1 MNSPAP
7 SPHAAAAPET
17 RGSPACRPR
26 PLRAVPPRLPGEGGR
41 TPRRPARHRAAPGTP
56 AASPPRDL
64 GFALRTAG
72 GGASGEGCVSSR
84 GDFGCCVSPPPRL
97 AVTAAARRGA
107 APRSGSCMGPRA
119 SASAACPR
127 PRSPVSPAE
136 RGRAVGRRP
145 KVLSPWAGAARGAAA
160 FGGGGGGGAAG
171 RGVRCRPAAGVCLGP
186 WAAGGRSREVSP
198 RAEHP
203 LAPCGTP
210 PSRCPRWKGSRSSG
224 GGAKEAGRE
233 GVIAPSVRLSFFF
246 LFLSFFFFPSS
257 LSRFFCFER
266 N

>member
-1 MNSPAP
+1 MRFFPWGFWLLCVASA
-7 SPHAAAAPET
+7 
-17 RGSPACRPR
+17 
-26 PLRAVPPRLPGEGGR
+26 
-41 TPRRPARHRAAPGTP
+41 PARGDSGSKARSCAEVRQLYGAK
-56 AASPPRDL
+56 
-64 GFALRTAG
+64 GFSLSGVPQAEISGESGGAGQG
-72 GGASGEGCVSSR
+72 GGEAAESAEPLGRSS
-84 GDFGCCVSPPPRL
+84 P
-97 AVTAAARRGA
+97 
-107 APRSGSCMGPRA
+107 
-119 SASAACPR
+119 
-127 PRSPVSPAE
+127 
-136 RGRAVGRRP
+136 RGRRLR
-145 KVLSPWAGAARGAAA
+145 
-160 FGGGGGGGAAG
+160 GGGGGGAAG

-224 GGAKEAGRE
+224 GDAKEAGRE

>member
-160 FGGGGGGGAAG
+160 FGGGGVVVPRGGGCAADPPLEFVWGRGRREVGAERFPRGPSTPSPLAAPLLAAARAG
-171 RGVRCRPAAGVCLGP
+171 RG
-186 WAAGGRSREVSP
+186 
-198 RAEHP
+198 
-203 LAPCGTP
+203 LAPAVAMRRKLG
-210 PSRCPRWKGSRSSG
+210 
-224 GGAKEAGRE
+224 
-233 GVIAPSVRLSFFF
+233 
-246 LFLSFFFFPSS
+246 
-257 LSRFFCFER
+257 ER
-266 N
+266 G